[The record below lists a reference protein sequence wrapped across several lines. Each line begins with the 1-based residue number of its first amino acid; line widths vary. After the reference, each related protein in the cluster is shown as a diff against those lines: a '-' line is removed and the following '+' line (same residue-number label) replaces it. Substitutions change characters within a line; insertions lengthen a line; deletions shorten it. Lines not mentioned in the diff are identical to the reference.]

1 MSFEVTL
8 QQAKEGN
15 TQAIL
20 EIVEM
25 YKPLI
30 IRNAIVEGIFDEDL
44 YQEIPDAFINVGIT
58 VLVTINKKIRKKLFF
73 SCPQSLYLI

>member
-1 MSFEVTL
+1 MNFEVIL

-44 YQEIPDAFINVGIT
+44 YQELIR
-58 VLVTINKKIRKKLFF
+58 VLL
-73 SCPQSLYLI
+73 SCIKRFELLD

>member
-30 IRNAIVEGIFDEDL
+30 IRNAIVEGFFDEDL
-44 YQEIPDAFINVGIT
+44 YQELIR
-58 VLVTINKKIRKKLFF
+58 VLL
-73 SCPQSLYLI
+73 SCIKRFELLD

>member
-8 QQAKEGN
+8 QQAKQGN

-30 IRNAIVEGIFDEDL
+30 IRNAIVEGFFDEDL
-44 YQEIPDAFINVGIT
+44 YQELIR
-58 VLVTINKKIRKKLFF
+58 VLL
-73 SCPQSLYLI
+73 SCIKRFELLD

>member
-25 YKPLI
+25 YKPLL

-44 YQEIPDAFINVGIT
+44 YQELVR
-58 VLVTINKKIRKKLFF
+58 VLL
-73 SCPQSLYLI
+73 SCIKRFELLLD

>member
-44 YQEIPDAFINVGIT
+44 YQELIRVLLSFIKRFE
-58 VLVTINKKIRKKLFF
+58 LLD
-73 SCPQSLYLI
+73 

>member
-1 MSFEVTL
+1 MSFEVIL
-8 QQAKEGN
+8 QQAKGGN

-44 YQEIPDAFINVGIT
+44 YQELIR
-58 VLVTINKKIRKKLFF
+58 VLL
-73 SCPQSLYLI
+73 SCIKRFELLD

>member
-1 MSFEVTL
+1 MSFEVIL

-44 YQEIPDAFINVGIT
+44 YQELRIT
-58 VLVTINKKIRKKLFF
+58 LLKCIHTFPV
-73 SCPQSLYLI
+73 

>member
-30 IRNAIVEGIFDEDL
+30 IRNAIVEGIFDGDL
-44 YQEIPDAFINVGIT
+44 YQELIR
-58 VLVTINKKIRKKLFF
+58 VLL
-73 SCPQSLYLI
+73 SCIKRFELLV

>member
-8 QQAKEGN
+8 QQAKEGNN

-44 YQEIPDAFINVGIT
+44 YQELIR
-58 VLVTINKKIRKKLFF
+58 VLL
-73 SCPQSLYLI
+73 SCIKRFELLD

>member
-15 TQAIL
+15 IQAIL

-44 YQEIPDAFINVGIT
+44 YQELIRV
-58 VLVTINKKIRKKLFF
+58 VL
-73 SCPQSLYLI
+73 SCIKRFELLD

>member
-25 YKPLI
+25 YKPLL
-30 IRNAIVEGIFDEDL
+30 IRNAIVEGFFDEDL
-44 YQEIPDAFINVGIT
+44 YQELIR
-58 VLVTINKKIRKKLFF
+58 VLL
-73 SCPQSLYLI
+73 SCIKRLELLD

>member
-30 IRNAIVEGIFDEDL
+30 IRNAIVEGIFVEDL
-44 YQEIPDAFINVGIT
+44 YQELIR
-58 VLVTINKKIRKKLFF
+58 VLL
-73 SCPQSLYLI
+73 SCIKRFELLD

>member
-44 YQEIPDAFINVGIT
+44 YQELIR
-58 VLVTINKKIRKKLFF
+58 VLL
-73 SCPQSLYLI
+73 SCIKRFELLV

>member
-1 MSFEVTL
+1 MSFEVIL
-8 QQAKEGN
+8 QQAKKGN

-30 IRNAIVEGIFDEDL
+30 IRNAIVEGFFDEDL
-44 YQEIPDAFINVGIT
+44 YQELIR
-58 VLVTINKKIRKKLFF
+58 VLL
-73 SCPQSLYLI
+73 SCIKRFELLD

>member
-30 IRNAIVEGIFDEDL
+30 IRNAIVEGFFDEDL
-44 YQEIPDAFINVGIT
+44 YQELIR
-58 VLVTINKKIRKKLFF
+58 VLL
-73 SCPQSLYLI
+73 SCIKRFELLDESLILA

>member
-44 YQEIPDAFINVGIT
+44 YQELVQ
-58 VLVTINKKIRKKLFF
+58 VLLKCIKNF
-73 SCPQSLYLI
+73 SILQ

>member
-25 YKPLI
+25 YKPLL
-30 IRNAIVEGIFDEDL
+30 IRNAIVEGFFDEDL
-44 YQEIPDAFINVGIT
+44 YQELIR
-58 VLVTINKKIRKKLFF
+58 VLL
-73 SCPQSLYLI
+73 SCIKRFELLD

>member
-44 YQEIPDAFINVGIT
+44 YQELIR
-58 VLVTINKKIRKKLFF
+58 VLL
-73 SCPQSLYLI
+73 SCIQRFELLD

>member
-30 IRNAIVEGIFDEDL
+30 IRNAIVEGFFDEDL
-44 YQEIPDAFINVGIT
+44 YQELIR
-58 VLVTINKKIRKKLFF
+58 VLL
-73 SCPQSLYLI
+73 SCIKRFELLV

>member
-30 IRNAIVEGIFDEDL
+30 IRNSIVEGIFDEDL
-44 YQEIPDAFINVGIT
+44 YQELIR
-58 VLVTINKKIRKKLFF
+58 VLL
-73 SCPQSLYLI
+73 SCIKRFELLD

>member
-1 MSFEVTL
+1 MSFVMIL

-44 YQEIPDAFINVGIT
+44 YQELIR
-58 VLVTINKKIRKKLFF
+58 VLL
-73 SCPQSLYLI
+73 SCIKRFELLD

>member
-25 YKPLI
+25 YKPLL

-44 YQEIPDAFINVGIT
+44 YQELIR
-58 VLVTINKKIRKKLFF
+58 VLL
-73 SCPQSLYLI
+73 SCIKRFELLD

>member
-1 MSFEVTL
+1 MSFEVIL
-8 QQAKEGN
+8 QQAKVGN

-30 IRNAIVEGIFDEDL
+30 IRNAIVEGFFDEDL
-44 YQEIPDAFINVGIT
+44 YQELIR
-58 VLVTINKKIRKKLFF
+58 VLL
-73 SCPQSLYLI
+73 SCIKRFELLD

>member
-8 QQAKEGN
+8 QQAKQGN

-30 IRNAIVEGIFDEDL
+30 IRNAIVEGFFYEDL
-44 YQEIPDAFINVGIT
+44 YQELIRV
-58 VLVTINKKIRKKLFF
+58 VL
-73 SCPQSLYLI
+73 SCIKRFELLD

>member
-1 MSFEVTL
+1 MSFEEIL

-30 IRNAIVEGIFDEDL
+30 IRNAIVEGFFDEDL
-44 YQEIPDAFINVGIT
+44 YQELIR
-58 VLVTINKKIRKKLFF
+58 VLL
-73 SCPQSLYLI
+73 SCIKRFELLD